1 MASWKMIESTGHRD
15 LAVMIPTSFTGASGE
30 NSKC

>member
-15 LAVMIPTSFTGASGE
+15 LVVMIPTSFTVASGE